1 MLSSSVSTGR
11 VVGRFAVGVVDGE
24 DEGDE
29 PDLIPAKGT
38 ITFTASIPYMPNGSA
53 DPDPVTI
60 LKTSIVTVLDDEG
73 YLCTPNPANPG
84 VAGKRGVR
92 LFATDDEDAGVVG
105 WTWNATPRF
114 VDKNGSVLANTVPT
128 FSFALPSG
136 SEVDLTRVVKI
147 PSSTGIGKEQAE
159 AMAGVAAAAAERAA
173 QDAATAMEAIDT
185 MLPRA
190 EAGDVLAAEVLT
202 PQTTLR
208 AAVETVARNIGGGSG
223 EVSDGTIAT
232 LISPESDSE
241 TRRALDAS
249 YISAEATEHGV
260 TLYLNGVA
268 L

>member
-29 PDLIPAKGT
+29 PDLIAAKGT

-73 YLCTPNPANPG
+73 YLCTPNPANPS
-84 VAGKRGVR
+84 VAGRRGVR

-136 SEVDLTRVVKI
+136 AEVDLTRVVKI

-159 AMAGVAAAAAERAA
+159 AMAGVAVAAAERAA

-208 AAVETVARNIGGGSG
+208 AAVETVARNIGGGGSG
-223 EVSDGTIAT
+223 GA
-232 LISPESDSE
+232 
-241 TRRALDAS
+241 ALTPDPDNP
-249 YISAEATEHGV
+249 G
-260 TLYLNGVA
+260 LYLIGA
-268 L
+268 